1 MSTISIMCVGQS
13 LKVAS
18 SPLITAGDENEDYVQ
33 FSFCSSW
40 NGYAKVAIFYRNK
53 SELHYSIV
61 GNDNRCTIP
70 NSMLID
76 EGVLCIGVVG
86 FKNDS
91 GTYKTRTTEVL
102 RYNIAEGALQGESIE
117 DPTLAEL
124 FYKQIE
130 NAEISEDKHLLIH
143 LMDNT
148 TIDAGEVAGGGG
160 DETVYA
166 MKAKIIIT
174 ALMDISSGKIKY
186 TINSKNIEFADGET
200 IETIYKKIKNFEKVN
215 FYFENFASLTADSS
229 EEEEA
234 AILLY
239 TQDTSPLSVLASDN
253 SALSDDPNYTLGFT
267 FAPWVGLTG
276 ELKKGAGYFLS
287 VIYHLNTKEI
297 TVSADF
303 LGGS

>member
-1 MSTISIMCVGQS
+1 MSTISIMCVDQS

-86 FKNDS
+86 FKNDGS
-91 GTYKTRTTEVL
+91 TYKTRTTEVL

-117 DPTLAEL
+117 DPTLAAL

-130 NAEISEDKHLLIH
+130 SAEISEENHLLIH

-160 DETVYA
+160 ESKSIGYDYEAIVQLTGVDEVPQKFTDGTPVIFNTNYSMDELLA
-166 MKAKIIIT
+166 KAKEGSLKATGGILLTSSEGSKIGYRLSEVVYGIWPYEIFKGSVSDAAEKDAIMHQFIYYDFGEKENDIIKAKSKFYFGLLIYENT
-174 ALMDISSGKIKY
+174 SGKIV
-186 TINSKNIEFADGET
+186 TMG
-200 IETIYKKIKNFEKVN
+200 
-215 FYFENFASLTADSS
+215 
-229 EEEEA
+229 
-234 AILLY
+234 
-239 TQDTSPLSVLASDN
+239 
-253 SALSDDPNYTLGFT
+253 
-267 FAPWVGLTG
+267 
-276 ELKKGAGYFLS
+276 KGIS
-287 VIYHLNTKEI
+287 
-297 TVSADF
+297 
-303 LGGS
+303 

>member
-1 MSTISIMCVGQS
+1 MSTISILCVDQS

-61 GNDNRCTIP
+61 GNDNKCTIP

-86 FKNDS
+86 FKNDGS
-91 GTYKTRTTEVL
+91 TYKTRTTEVL

-117 DPTLAEL
+117 DPTLAAL

-130 NAEISEDKHLLIH
+130 NAEISEDNHLLIH

-166 MKAKIIIT
+166 MKAKILLT
-174 ALMDISSGKIKY
+174 AKLGSSNIKY
-186 TINSKNIEFADGET
+186 TINSKNIEFAEGET
-200 IETIYKKIKNFEKVN
+200 IETIFKKIKNFEKVN
-215 FYFENFASLTADSS
+215 VYFENFVSFDTGSDEASLV
-229 EEEEA
+229 
-234 AILLY
+234 Y
-239 TQDTSPLSVLASDN
+239 MQDTSPISFLASDN
-253 SALSDDPNYTLGFT
+253 STLSDDPNYALMFA
-267 FAPWVGLTG
+267 FAPLVAFSGQLTDG
-276 ELKKGAGYFLS
+276 GGYALS
-287 VIYHLNTKEI
+287 FVYHLNTKVI
-297 TVSADF
+297 DVTVNN